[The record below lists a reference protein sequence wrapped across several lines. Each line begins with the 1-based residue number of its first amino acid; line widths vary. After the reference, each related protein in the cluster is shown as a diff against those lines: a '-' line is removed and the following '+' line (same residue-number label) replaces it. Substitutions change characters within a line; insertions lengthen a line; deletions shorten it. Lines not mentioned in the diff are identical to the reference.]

1 MADWVGWLGLA
12 ALLGVAELLTLAFA
26 AGVMAVAAVV
36 AAAVAGVGGGFEA
49 QLLAFAVTSLAALAA
64 IVPLARRRRAG
75 SSYRSGT
82 AALIDQP
89 ATVVRRV
96 DAVGGAVSIGGD
108 VWSARAYD
116 PTQVIA
122 EGSPVA
128 VFQIEGAT
136 ALVYTLEQ

>member
-1 MADWVGWLGLA
+1 MAEWVGWLGLA
-12 ALLGVAELLTLAFA
+12 ALLGVADLLTLAFA

-36 AAAVAGVGGGFEA
+36 AAVVAGVGGGFEA
-49 QLLAFAVTSLAALAA
+49 QLLAFALTSLGA
-64 IVPLARRRRAG
+64 LARRRRAG

-136 ALVYTLEQ
+136 ALVY

>member
-12 ALLGVAELLTLAFA
+12 ALLGVAEILTLAFA

-36 AAAVAGVGGGFEA
+36 AAVVAGVGGDFEA
-49 QLLAFAVTSLAALAA
+49 QLLAFALTSLAAFAA

-75 SSYRSGT
+75 SWYRSGT